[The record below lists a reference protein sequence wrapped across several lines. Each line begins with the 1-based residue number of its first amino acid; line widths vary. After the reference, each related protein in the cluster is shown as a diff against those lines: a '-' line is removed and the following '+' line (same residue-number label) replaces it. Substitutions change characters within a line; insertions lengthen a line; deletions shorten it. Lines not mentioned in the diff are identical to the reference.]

1 MKLKEPVVNEV
12 IDIVESGLG
21 DTKEGRAL
29 FITLTE
35 STWSVVST
43 VTTDLTTSASC
54 IDTSI
59 TECTTATARSDD
71 LQQDVSNGPAILTRV
86 HTGEKVDVHAIKPS
100 KTQGMFDRMPRIII
114 PTVSSAITNLPS
126 TTYSSTVTSTTYT
139 FASSTG
145 LCTTSGYTGAL
156 SSMSVCT

>member
-1 MKLKEPVVNEV
+1 MGSLHGSRAASEPHSFLATTMKLFCLLSFVAAPLGMNLKEPVVNEV
-12 IDIVESGLG
+12 IDMVESGLG

-29 FITLTE
+29 FITLTLTQ

-59 TECTTATARSDD
+59 TLCTTATARSDD

-100 KTQGMFDRMPRIII
+100 KRQDMFDRMDID
-114 PTVSSAITNLPS
+114 
-126 TTYSSTVTSTTYT
+126 
-139 FASSTG
+139 G
-145 LCTTSGYTGAL
+145 
-156 SSMSVCT
+156 